1 MKNII
6 TIIWLILNNV
16 YYSIEISY
24 LSLTNY
30 FILFLK
36 NNIDNLKYEIHK
48 KKY

>member
-6 TIIWLILNNV
+6 KIVFLILQNC

-24 LSLTNY
+24 LTFTNY

-36 NNIDNLKYEIHK
+36 NNIDNLKYKIHK